1 MDFTNRNLELDGERV
16 KCQLWDTAGQERFRT
31 LTTSY
36 YREAQGVVVVYDVGS
51 ESRIGCSPRVSSP
64 LTTVVPLK
72 QTAAPS
78 RMSPPG
84 GPPCATTS

>member
-51 ESRIGCSPRVSSP
+51 ESRIGCSPRVSAFFSSDYSG
-64 LTTVVPLK
+64 TV
-72 QTAAPS
+72 QTDRRS
-78 RMSPPG
+78 FENVS
-84 GPPCATTS
+84 TW